1 MRRIIY
7 TIAIIGTTILFTNCV
22 EKKETKVL
30 TKIISFKKEGD
41 LKLLKAESDSLLVT
55 LQIEIADNEYE
66 TQTGLMYR
74 KSMEDNHAMLFIF
87 EDEIRRS
94 FYMKNTE
101 FALDIIFINMDK
113 EIVSIQ
119 KNAQPLD
126 YTSLPS
132 DAPTMY
138 VLEVNAGLSD
148 QWGIAPGDTIEWTTN

>member
-30 TKIISFKKEGD
+30 TKIVSFKKEGD